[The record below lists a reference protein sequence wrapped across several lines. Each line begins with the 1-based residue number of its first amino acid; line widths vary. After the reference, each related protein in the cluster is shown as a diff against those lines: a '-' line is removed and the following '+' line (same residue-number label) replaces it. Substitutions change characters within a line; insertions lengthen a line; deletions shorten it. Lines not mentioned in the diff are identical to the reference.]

1 MQIISTLGSS
11 TLKDLASISTQVPA
25 QVEFLTLKSK
35 SQASLTTTLD
45 VEQYKQGHIQ
55 FLKQFSNNQDNEENE
70 NNEDV
75 ALLDDSYVD
84 P

>member
-1 MQIISTLGSS
+1 M
-11 TLKDLASISTQVPA
+11 
-25 QVEFLTLKSK
+25 
-35 SQASLTTTLD
+35 
-45 VEQYKQGHIQ
+45 EQYKQGHIQ